1 MIRPRQRGAALLAAM
16 LTVTLVATFAAA
28 AMWQQWRSV
37 EVESAERARVQA
49 AWVLIGALDWSRLI
63 LREDGLNGGPDYLAE
78 PWALPLQE
86 ARLSSFLAAAERDTL
101 SDATA
106 DVRDAFLSGRIL
118 DAQAK
123 MNVRNLTQ
131 SGAMQEFWMQAFG
144 RLFGRLGL
152 PASDLE
158 RMAQG
163 MKAALAG
170 GENAP
175 LLPERLEQLE
185 WFGVSPK
192 TLQALAPYATVLP
205 ATTPVNL
212 NTADPTVLT
221 AVVPGLDT
229 ATAQR
234 VAASRG
240 SSYFRSVALAGQ
252 AFGGAAQ
259 VDDRYHAIASVFFEV
274 RGRLRLDQAV
284 VEERSLVQRSGSM
297 VSTVWRE
304 RGAIG
309 VAQALQAASR

>member
-1 MIRPRQRGAALLAAM
+1 MTRIRQRGAALLAAM

-37 EVESAERARVQA
+37 EVESAERARIQA

-63 LREDGLNGGPDYLAE
+63 LREDGINGGPDYPAE

-86 ARLSSFLAAAERDTL
+86 ARLSSFLAAADRDTL

-106 DVRDAFLSGRIL
+106 DVRDAFLSGQIL

-123 MNVRNLTQ
+123 MNVRNLAL
-131 SGAMQEFWMQAFG
+131 SGTAQEFWMQAFQ
-144 RLFGRLGL
+144 RLFTRLGL
-152 PASDLE
+152 PVSDLS
-158 RMAQG
+158 RIAQG
-163 MKAALAG
+163 MQAALAG

-175 LLPERLEQLE
+175 LLPQHLEQLA
-185 WFGVSPK
+185 WFGVSPQ
-192 TLQALAPYATVLP
+192 TLQVLAPYATVLP
-205 ATTPVNL
+205 TDTLVNL
-212 NTADPTVLT
+212 NTADPIVLT
-221 AVVPGLDT
+221 AAVPGLDA

-240 SSYFRSVALAGQ
+240 STYFRSVALAGRS
-252 AFGGAAQ
+252 FGSAAQ
-259 VDDRYHAIASVFFEV
+259 VDERYHAIATTFFEV

-284 VEERSLVQRSGSM
+284 VEERSLVQRSSDK